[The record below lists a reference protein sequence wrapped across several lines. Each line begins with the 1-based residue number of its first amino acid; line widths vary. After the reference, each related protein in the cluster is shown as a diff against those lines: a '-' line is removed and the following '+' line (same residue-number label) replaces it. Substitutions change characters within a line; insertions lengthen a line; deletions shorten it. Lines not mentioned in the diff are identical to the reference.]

1 MHELVRRKNRYS
13 ITRPL
18 QNRVALTDPLGVEFE
33 PDKEVWR
40 RFVNGKEKGR
50 DNIKTSIQKSWQRCL
65 QMGVN
70 PALQRCGDFCEE
82 KSLGSEHQFLR
93 EVIKNTTSELSGY
106 LKEKELL
113 FTACDRHGFLT
124 ASIGS
129 YKALRQASS
138 IHFGPG
144 ADWTEKS
151 VGTNAIGTTLVTGL
165 PHRVVGREHYC
176 ENSHKWVCSAA
187 PVFGCDGSLY
197 GVVDISGPTH
207 ADHSRSLEL
216 ALFYA
221 RAIEAILLQKQCM
234 ALVGKMLNSSAIGL
248 LTLDLR
254 GKVRYC
260 NNVASELLSSP
271 ARRLCGQDA
280 SRWFDLLP
288 LLNHQTRVDR
298 PGVEE
303 ILELDCPYNPTWS
316 ISAAPLVTNLRR
328 LYGWM
333 ICIYPC
339 RLSFPEKE
347 EKRPCKTDPFAA
359 MIGKSAPFREL
370 VAKARRVASTDT
382 TVLLSGSSGTGKEIM
397 ARTLHEAS
405 SRAKGPFVA
414 VNCGAIAADLV
425 QSELFGYS
433 DGAFTGARRGGQP
446 GKFELASAGTL
457 FLDEIGEMSLAAQVS
472 LLRVL
477 EERKIVRIGGKRP
490 VSVDVRVIAATNKDL
505 EKMVADGL
513 FRQDLF
519 YRLHV
524 VHLALPPLCQRKGD
538 VQLLAEFFIREY
550 ARALGRDISYIEPEF
565 FKALTRYSWP
575 GNIRELRHVIES
587 AIVLMEDD
595 VLRCCSLPAKLRTAT
610 EPLQSSCSE
619 ETTHFTSLN
628 LNDIQREAL
637 KQALQKYEGNIT
649 QVAKAL
655 GIGRNTTYTKLK
667 KFHLLE

>member
-1 MHELVRRKNRYS
+1 MHELVRRKNRYA

-40 RFVNGKEKGR
+40 RFVNGQERGQG
-50 DNIKTSIQKSWQRCL
+50 NIKTSIQNSWQRCL
-65 QMGVN
+65 QMGVD
-70 PALQRCGDFCEE
+70 PALKRCGDFCEE
-82 KSLGSEHQFLR
+82 KLLGNEHQFLR
-93 EVIKNTTSELSGY
+93 EIIKNTTSELSGY

-151 VGTNAIGTTLVTGL
+151 MGTNAIGTTLVTGL

-216 ALFYA
+216 AIFYA

-234 ALVGKMLNSSAIGL
+234 GLVGKMLNSSAIGL
-248 LTLDLR
+248 LTLDPS
-254 GKVRYC
+254 GKVRYS
-260 NNVASELLSSP
+260 NNVASELLASP
-271 ARRLCGQDA
+271 SGSLCGQDA
-280 SRWFDLLP
+280 SRWFNLSLL
-288 LLNHQTRVDR
+288 LSRQT
-298 PGVEE
+298 PGNCPEAEE
-303 ILELDCPYNPTWS
+303 IFELACLYNPTWN
-316 ISAAPLVTNLRR
+316 ISAAPLVTSFRR

-333 ICIYPC
+333 ICICPC
-339 RLSFPEKE
+339 RLSFPEKAD
-347 EKRPCKTDPFAA
+347 KRSCKTDPFVA

-370 VAKARRVASTDT
+370 VAKARRVASTNT
-382 TVLLSGSSGTGKEIM
+382 TILLSGPSGTGKEIM

-414 VNCGAIAADLV
+414 VNCGAIAANLV

-446 GKFELASAGTL
+446 GKFELAAAGTL
-457 FLDEIGEMSLAAQVS
+457 FLDEIGEMSLAAQVN

-477 EERKIVRIGGKRP
+477 EERKIVRVGGKRP
-490 VSVDVRVIAATNKDL
+490 VSIDVRVIAATNKDL

-550 ARALGRDISYIEPEF
+550 ARDLGRNIRYIEPEF
-565 FKALTRYSWP
+565 FKVLTRYSWP

-595 VLRCCSLPAKLRTAT
+595 VLRCCSLPEKLRTAK
-610 EPLQSSCSE
+610 ESSQFSCSG
-619 ETTHFTSLN
+619 ETAHFKSLN
-628 LNDIQREAL
+628 LNDIQRQAL